1 MPMQVPLTLA
11 LMALGVIAVGAQAQD
26 PLRETQVSTP
36 EVVRTVYDMPAVV
49 TPPSLSEEALA
60 GWKLF
65 VQRCAVCHDP
75 LGQPSFPASLGP
87 ALNQATV
94 GELGAETVR
103 EIIMVGSVRMP
114 GWQYT
119 LSQEQV
125 GEVIAYLNTV
135 APE

>member
-1 MPMQVPLTLA
+1 MHLLLSLA
-11 LMALGVIAVGAQAQD
+11 LIGLGAPAQD

-49 TPPSLSEEALA
+49 TPPSLSEDALA

-65 VQRCAVCHDP
+65 VQRCAICHDA
-75 LGQPSFPASLGP
+75 LGQPSYPATLGP
-87 ALNQATV
+87 VLGQTSIR
-94 GELGAETVR
+94 ELGEETVR

-119 LSQEQV
+119 LSQEQI
-125 GEVIAYLNTV
+125 GQVIAYLNTV
-135 APE
+135 TRE

>member
-1 MPMQVPLTLA
+1 MHLLLLSLA
-11 LMALGVIAVGAQAQD
+11 MIALGAPGQD

-36 EVVRTVYDMPAVV
+36 EVVRTVYDMPEVV
-49 TPPSLSEEALA
+49 TPPALSEDALA

-65 VQRCAVCHDP
+65 VQRCAICHDP

-87 ALNQATV
+87 VLNEASV
-94 GELGAETVR
+94 RELGAETVR

-119 LSQEQV
+119 LSPEQI
-125 GEVIAYLNTV
+125 GQVIAYLNTV
-135 APE
+135 TRE